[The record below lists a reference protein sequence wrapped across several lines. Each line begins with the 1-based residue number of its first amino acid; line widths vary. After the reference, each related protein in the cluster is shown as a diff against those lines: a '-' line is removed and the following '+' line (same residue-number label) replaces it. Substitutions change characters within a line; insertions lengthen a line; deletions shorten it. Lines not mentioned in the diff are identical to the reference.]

1 MTVRASIT
9 RFTMVAKIVLQPSVK
24 MSAKMT
30 LSASSAE
37 SPAARL
43 RRRWQMVRT
52 SMVVSSTAI
61 EPAKTPV
68 A

>member
-1 MTVRASIT
+1 
-9 RFTMVAKIVLQPSVK
+9 MVAKMVLQLSVNIR
-24 MSAKMT
+24 AKIT